1 MTREELLLRGW
12 HVVAFILPL
21 ACVAWCWSWRR
32 RDVPWPT
39 IWISGVLLAIPIAAL
54 FATHYDI
61 GGGGRFVSR
70 YEWRDIQRAWNALTP
85 DERTAIRVWRAAAS
99 FVSVLAGLALAHGA
113 GVLIARLR
121 R

>member
-1 MTREELLLRGW
+1 MTREEFLLRAW
-12 HVVAFILPL
+12 RVVAFIIPL
-21 ACVAWCWSWRR
+21 ACVLWCWCWRR

-39 IWISGVLLAIPIAAL
+39 IWISGVLLAFPVAAL

-61 GGGGRFVSR
+61 GGGGRFIHR

-85 DERTAIRVWRAAAS
+85 DERAVVRAWYAGAS
-99 FVSVLAGLALAHGA
+99 FVSALVGLGLSHGTA
-113 GVLIARLR
+113 RLIARLR